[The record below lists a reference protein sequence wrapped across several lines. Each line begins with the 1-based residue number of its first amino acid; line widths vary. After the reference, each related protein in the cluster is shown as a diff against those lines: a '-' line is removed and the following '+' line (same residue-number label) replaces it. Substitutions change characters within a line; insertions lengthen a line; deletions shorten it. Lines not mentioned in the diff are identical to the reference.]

1 MPDKPPRKLS
11 MFERWFLKH
20 SKRAWEHS
28 MDNASERVAKP
39 RELHFGAPTWNIMVH
54 KAVGGGYAVEF
65 VKYDINTDRH
75 IRDLYVLA
83 DDTKLGDGLA
93 QIITMQALK
102 NS

>member
-1 MPDKPPRKLS
+1 MTRKLS
-11 MFERWFLKH
+11 MLDRWFLKQ
-20 SKRAWEHS
+20 SKRAWE
-28 MDNASERVAKP
+28 NANAEETVRVPKT
-39 RELHFGAPTWNIMVH
+39 RDIQLGQPTWNIMVH
-54 KAVGGGYAVEF
+54 KALSGGYAVEF

-93 QIITMQALK
+93 QIITAHALK

>member
-1 MPDKPPRKLS
+1 MPSMPPRNLS
-11 MFERWFLKH
+11 FFERWFLKH
-20 SKRAWEHS
+20 SKRAWENG
-28 MDNASERVAKP
+28 MDQVERTTKP
-39 RELHFGAPTWNIMVH
+39 RELHLGNPTWNILVH
-54 KAVGGGYAVEF
+54 KALGGGYAVEF